1 MFSTFKPVAF
11 NPYGSRRQRR
21 RWMPRWLVLL
31 LAGGALGAA
40 GVVLVQERYL
50 PPRLSAAESA
60 ELRSAYTQA
69 DTERTRLRTDYE
81 AASQRLRS
89 LQAERQAL
97 AEQLDGARAT
107 ADALR
112 KDVAAL
118 VEALPPDPRGGAVAV
133 RSARFEVE
141 RGALASDI
149 VLSRDRGAAGKPFS
163 GVVQFVL
170 SGDGKP
176 STVALKPLQVSIG
189 AFESLRGSL
198 PLPEGFRP
206 REAAVNVLDRP
217 DGKRAGMRVVYVK

>member
-21 RWMPRWLVLL
+21 RWLPRWLVLM

-50 PPRLSAAESA
+50 PPRLSASEST
-60 ELRSAYTQA
+60 ELRSAYGQA
-69 DTERTRLRTDYE
+69 DAERQRLRTDFDD
-81 AASQRLRS
+81 ASQRLRS
-89 LQAERQAL
+89 LQAEREKL

-107 ADALR
+107 ADKLR

-118 VEALPPDPRGGAVAV
+118 VEALPPDPRGGTVAV
-133 RSARFEVE
+133 RSARFEIE
-141 RGALASDI
+141 RGALAYDI
-149 VLSRDRGAAGKPFS
+149 VLSRDRGAGRPFS

-170 SGDGKP
+170 SGEGKP
-176 STVALKPLQVSIG
+176 ATVALKPLEVTVG

>member
-21 RWMPRWLVLL
+21 RWMPRWLALL

-60 ELRSAYTQA
+60 ELRSAYATA
-69 DTERTRLRTDYE
+69 DTERQRLRGEFDT
-81 AASQRLRS
+81 ASQRLRA
-89 LQAERQAL
+89 LQAERQSL
-97 AEQLDGARAT
+97 AEQLDASRA
-107 ADALR
+107 AVNGLR
-112 KDVAAL
+112 QDVAAL

-141 RGALASDI
+141 RGALAYDV
-149 VLSRDRGAAGKPFS
+149 VLSRDRGGNGKPFS

-170 SGDGKP
+170 SGEGKP
-176 STVALKPLQVSIG
+176 ATVALKPLAVTIG

-206 REAAVNVLDRP
+206 KEAAVNVLDRP

>member
-21 RWMPRWLVLL
+21 RWLPRWLVLM

-50 PPRLSAAESA
+50 PPRLSASEST
-60 ELRSAYTQA
+60 ELRSAYGQA
-69 DTERTRLRTDYE
+69 DAERQRLRTDFDD
-81 AASQRLRS
+81 ASQRLRS
-89 LQAERQAL
+89 LQAEREKL

-107 ADALR
+107 ADKLR

-133 RSARFEVE
+133 RSARFEIE
-141 RGALASDI
+141 RGALAYDI
-149 VLSRDRGAAGKPFS
+149 VLSRDRGAGRPFS

-170 SGDGKP
+170 SGEGKP
-176 STVALKPLQVSIG
+176 ATVALKPLEVTVG